1 VSSPLEGAIAMR
13 RRSVWEAADSGLLLW
28 RENIVYFLPFFAF
41 PFWICAFVLRLLPF
55 PAWPLPWIILWYLKP
70 FFNRMVLHV
79 ISVRFFEPRAGAL
92 RIFRGFGKTIF
103 RSVPGDLLWRRF
115 SPWRAVMTPVR
126 VLEGSKARR
135 IRQRKKN
142 LVKGGID
149 FCVVLSLWGF
159 VLEWFLLGG
168 EILFTIVIVELVRPD
183 LLDSLEVFLR
193 QKEIYIFAA
202 WCFNLMLVESMYV
215 CMGFGLYINSRVEI
229 EGWDLEIAFRK
240 LAEKARPVS
249 APVVFVC
256 IFFLLFPLRGGAEDL
271 SRDSFPLESLE
282 EIFESK
288 DFGGEKDSWG
298 IRWKN
303 KTENETAAISVA
315 PWVKNI
321 KQIFGFVLRLV
332 LVAAITALVVL
343 MFFYMRR
350 NYLPGRVKKKK
361 YRGLAASFSVESAE
375 ALFEKALAFRRK
387 GCIREAWAACLAG
400 TLSAFSEYRG
410 LEFPGDATEYD
421 CLSLVKKSGLDA
433 APFAGLVEN
442 WIGLAYAGKDPAEGA
457 FERAV
462 GFGRSIALDADGTEG
477 A

>member
-1 VSSPLEGAIAMR
+1 MR

-28 RENIVYFLPFFAF
+28 RENFVYFLPFFAF
-41 PFWICAFVLRLLPF
+41 PFWVCAFILRLLPYSMRY
-55 PAWPLPWIILWYLKP
+55 WSWIILWCLKP
-70 FFNRMVLHV
+70 FFDRMVLHV
-79 ISVRFFEPRAGAL
+79 ISVRFFEPHAGAP
-92 RIFRGFGKTIF
+92 RILRGFGKSLF
-103 RSVPGDLLWRRF
+103 RSIPGDLLWRRF

-126 VLEGSKARR
+126 VLERPGARR

-149 FCVVLSLWGF
+149 FCVVLSIWGF
-159 VLEWFLLGG
+159 VLEWFLLAG
-168 EILFTIVIVELVRPD
+168 EILFAVIIAELVRPD
-183 LLDSLEVFLR
+183 LLVSVSADFFLY

-229 EGWDLEIAFRK
+229 EGWDLEIVFRK
-240 LAEKARPVS
+240 FAEKAKPVS
-249 APVVFVC
+249 APAVFVC
-256 IFFLLFPLRGGAEDL
+256 IFFLLFPPGSGAEDL
-271 SRDSFPLESLE
+271 SNGGVPLGSLE
-282 EIFESK
+282 KIFESK

-303 KTENETAAISVA
+303 EAENETETISIA
-315 PWVKNI
+315 PWVGNI
-321 KQIFGFVLRLV
+321 KQIFGSALRFA
-332 LVAAITALVVL
+332 LVAAIAALVFL
-343 MFFYMRR
+343 MFLYMRKNR
-350 NYLPGRVKKKK
+350 LPGGVKKKK
-361 YRGLAASFSVESAE
+361 YRGAAAVSSVESAE
-375 ALFEKALAFRRK
+375 ILFEKALAFRRE

-410 LEFPGDATEYD
+410 LEFPADATEYD

-462 GFGRSIALDADGTEG
+462 VFGRSVALDAGAEG